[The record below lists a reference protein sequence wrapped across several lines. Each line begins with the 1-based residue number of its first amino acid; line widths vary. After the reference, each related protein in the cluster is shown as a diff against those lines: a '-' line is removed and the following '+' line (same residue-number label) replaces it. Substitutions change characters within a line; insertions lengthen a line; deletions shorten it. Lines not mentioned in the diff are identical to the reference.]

1 MKRSAVLFTLSF
13 LVGLPAAFA
22 DEAAEKAAAK
32 LLEAK
37 MRSEDPSALQV
48 LKAVQGRDIV
58 VVQGSMDHIEQ
69 ILQAANIRHTLI
81 TPDQVGSYDLR
92 GDQILM
98 VNCPGNM
105 PAAGLRR
112 VEKFVRAGGLLYTT
126 DWALLNVIQKAFPKT
141 IAHNGQSTG
150 NEVTH
155 VHVHA
160 KHDDMMSNVLLRKDQ
175 DPQWWLEGGSYPIKI
190 LDRQRVE
197 VLASSAEMGKKY
209 GAAPVVVRFKW
220 DDGEVIHVVSHFYRQ
235 MDAKGPAVAAAKAI
249 DGIGGLSDE
258 DKAEFKAS
266 APAAAAP
273 IANVE
278 SSYAFQ
284 RMTSNLIT
292 GKAQKNEAW
301 KQSYGFTA
309 KEEVVVEGRRVK
321 KGDRLKVL
329 SRRGSRVRVRDDQ
342 GNEAEL
348 AADAIQAY

>member
-1 MKRSAVLFTLSF
+1 MKPLHLLLPLSLF
-13 LVGLPAAFA
+13 GALPSAFA
-22 DEAAEKAAAK
+22 GEASEQAAAK

-37 MRSEDPSALQV
+37 MKSEDPSAFQV

-69 ILQAANIRHTLI
+69 ILAAARIRHTLI
-81 TPDQVGSYDLR
+81 TPEQVGGFDLR

-98 VNCPGNM
+98 VNCPGNI
-105 PAAGLRR
+105 PKRGLRR
-112 VEKFVRAGGLLYTT
+112 IEKFVRAGGLLYTT
-126 DWALLNVIQKAFPKT
+126 DWALLNVIQAAFPKT

-150 NEVTH
+150 NEVTQ

-190 LDRQRVE
+190 LDREKVE

-209 GAAPVVVRFKW
+209 GAAPVVVRFRW

-235 MDAKGPAVAAAKAI
+235 MDAQGPAVAAAKVI
-249 DGIGGLSDE
+249 DEVQGLSDG

-266 APAAAAP
+266 APSAAP

-292 GKAQKNEAW
+292 SKAQKNEAW
-301 KQSYGFTA
+301 KKDYGYTA
-309 KEEVVVEGRRVK
+309 TGEVQVDGRTVK

-329 SRRGSRVRVRDDQ
+329 SRRGSKVRVRDDQ

-348 AADAIQAY
+348 DSSTIQAY

>member
-1 MKRSAVLFTLSF
+1 
-13 LVGLPAAFA
+13 
-22 DEAAEKAAAK
+22 
-32 LLEAK
+32 
-37 MRSEDPSALQV
+37 
-48 LKAVQGRDIV
+48 
-58 VVQGSMDHIEQ
+58 
-69 ILQAANIRHTLI
+69 
-81 TPDQVGSYDLR
+81 
-92 GDQILM
+92 M

-105 PAAGLRR
+105 PQAGLRR

-150 NEVTH
+150 NEVTQ

-235 MDAKGPAVAAAKAI
+235 MDAQGPVVASAKAI
-249 DGIGGLSDE
+249 DSIEGLSAE
-258 DKAEFKAS
+258 DKAEFKAN

-292 GKAQKNEAW
+292 SKAQKNEGW
-301 KQSYGFTA
+301 KKDYGYTA
-309 KEEVVVEGRRVK
+309 KGEVEVDGRKVK

-329 SRRGSRVRVRDDQ
+329 SRSGAKVRVRDDQ

-348 AADAIQAY
+348 QADSIQAY